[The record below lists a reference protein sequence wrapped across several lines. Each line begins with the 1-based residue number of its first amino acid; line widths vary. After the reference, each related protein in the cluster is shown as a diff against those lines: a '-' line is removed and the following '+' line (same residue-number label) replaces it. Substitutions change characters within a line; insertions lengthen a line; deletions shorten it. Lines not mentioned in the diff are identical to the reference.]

1 MYCTVLTF
9 SEYTA
14 AVGFLFEK
22 KKSELGFGLL
32 SVLDAGLNPRSGST
46 LGPGLGLDSGSTLD
60 PGFGWKPALG

>member
-14 AVGFLFEK
+14 AAGFLFEK

-32 SVLDAGLNPRSGST
+32 SVLDAELNTGSVST
-46 LGPGLGLDSGSTLD
+46 LGPGLGLDLGSTLD
-60 PGFGWKPALG
+60 SGFGWMPALG